1 MIRNSALKLYSFV
14 IVIIFSCFA
23 VVYSDV
29 SLLINP
35 KPSQPI
41 PINPQHAPV
50 SYTKDVKPIL
60 DSRCVACHSCYDSP
74 CQLKLTAFEGL
85 SRGAT
90 KKTVYDHERLKAV
103 EPTRLFIDET
113 STEGWRNKDFFAV
126 TNELNNSPAD
136 NLNKSLIAKLLHLK
150 REHPL
155 PNTGKLPEDIELTLE
170 RELQCP
176 TLNEFDKHQ
185 QKHPLW
191 GMPYGMTPLT
201 EQQELTLLNWLQDGA
216 KSDQTHELSA
226 LAATEIKKWEL
237 FLNGASLKEQLS
249 SRYIYEHLYLGDL
262 HFKGH
267 SATEFYKLVRSK
279 TPSGQAIAEINSVRP
294 FDDPKVSQFY
304 YRLRPITSTIVDKDH
319 FVYTLSDEKM
329 ARLRALF
336 LTPDYTVTAL
346 PSYDQVSAAN
356 PFKTFKELPEVSR
369 YQFLLDDAQ
378 FFFSGFIKGPVCM
391 GQAALNVIRDQ
402 FWVAFLKPQTEY
414 NTQYTQFLADN
425 SDHLRMPASE
435 GEGIGFTD
443 WRNYKQLQHHYL
455 ENKDAFVSNVLWQQ
469 QAPDLNLL
477 WDGDGHNENALLT
490 VFRHYDNATV
500 VTGLLGQTPLT
511 AWVVDYP
518 IFERIHY
525 LLVAGYNVYGSA
537 GHQVTT
543 RLYMDFLRMEA
554 ENLFLKFVPLNAQ
567 KALHD
572 SWYQGID
579 VKLFGYFETPSFG
592 TDKDPAINYS
602 STDYKSEFFAKV
614 QQSAGQAGGVADLI
628 NRCQQN
634 CTLADNVT
642 EQQQIDQFMR
652 QLAKLTGNDLTA
664 LPEVSFLRVKTAT
677 PEQDPVYTLIRN
689 KNLRNVSFIFAEDLR
704 REPEKDTLTVIPDFI
719 GSYPNIF
726 FGVPVQQLRD
736 FIEQLKHSQ
745 TNPDKDNFYSHY
757 GIRRNNPE
765 IWQYYD
771 FFNQKHLKKQ
781 PETGGLF
788 DMNRYENL

>member
-1 MIRNSALKLYSFV
+1 MIRNSALKLYSLV
-14 IVIIFSCFA
+14 VIITFSCFA

-29 SLLINP
+29 SLLAKP

-41 PINPQHAPV
+41 PINTQHAPV

-60 DSRCVACHSCYDSP
+60 DTRCVACHSCYDSP

-90 KKTVYDHERLKAV
+90 KKTVYDHERLEAV
-103 EPTRLFIDET
+103 EPTRLFVDET
-113 STEGWRNKDFFAV
+113 STAGWRNKDFFSV
-126 TNELNNSPAD
+126 INEQNNSPQD
-136 NLNKSLIAKLLHLK
+136 NLNKSLIAKLLRLK
-150 REHPL
+150 HDNPL
-155 PNTGKLPEDIELTLE
+155 STTGKLPEDIELTLE
-170 RELQCP
+170 RTLQCP
-176 TLNEFDKHQ
+176 TLDEFDKHQ

-191 GMPYGMTPLT
+191 GMPYGMSPLT
-201 EQQELTLLNWLQDGA
+201 EQQETTLLNWLQDGA
-216 KSDQTHELSA
+216 KSDQQYNLSA
-226 LAATEIKKWEL
+226 LAVAEINKWEA
-237 FLNGASLKEQLS
+237 FFNGTSLKEQLS
-249 SRYIYEHLYLGDL
+249 SRYLYEHLYLGDL

-267 SATEFYKLVRSK
+267 PANEFYKLVRSK
-279 TPSGQAIAEINSVRP
+279 TPSGQALAEINSIRP
-294 FDDPKVSQFY
+294 FDNPKVSQFY

-336 LTPDYTVTAL
+336 LTPNYTVTAL
-346 PSYDQVSAAN
+346 PNYDQVTAAN
-356 PFKTFKELPEVSR
+356 PFKTFSELPEVSR

-414 NTQYTQFLADN
+414 NTQSTQFLAEN
-425 SDHLRMPASE
+425 SEYLRMPASE
-435 GEGIGFTD
+435 GEGIGFQA
-443 WRNYKQLQHHYL
+443 WRQFQQLQQHYL
-455 ENKDAFVSNVLWQQ
+455 ENKDTFVSKVLWQQ
-469 QAPDLNLL
+469 QAVNLNLI

-500 VTGLLGQTPLT
+500 VTGLLGKTPLT
-511 AWVVDYP
+511 TWVVDYP

-579 VKLFGYFETPSFG
+579 VKLFGYFETPNFG
-592 TDKDPAINYS
+592 TDKEPAIGYQS
-602 STDYKSEFFAKV
+602 SDYKSEFFAQV
-614 QQSAGQAGGVADLI
+614 QKKLGQAGGTADLI

-634 CTLADNVT
+634 CPVANSTP

-652 QLAKLTGNDLTA
+652 QLANLTGNDLSA
-664 LPEVSFLRVKTAT
+664 LPEVSFLRVKTAN

-689 KNLRNVSFIFAEDLR
+689 TKLRNVSFIFAEDLR

-719 GSYPNIF
+719 GSYPNVF
-726 FGVPVQQLRD
+726 FGVPVQQLGD

-745 TNPDKDNFYSHY
+745 SDTDKDNFYSHY

-765 IWQYYD
+765 IWHYYD
-771 FFNQKHLKKQ
+771 FFNQKHLTGQ
-781 PETGGLF
+781 PETGGIF

>member
-1 MIRNSALKLYSFV
+1 MIKNPALKLYSLVV
-14 IVIIFSCFA
+14 ISILSCFA

-29 SLLINP
+29 SLLTEP

-41 PINPQHAPV
+41 PINTQHAPV

-60 DSRCVACHSCYDSP
+60 DSRCVACHACYDSP

-90 KKTVYDHERLKAV
+90 KKTVYDHERLEAV
-103 EPTRLFIDET
+103 EPTRLFVDET
-113 STEGWRNKDFFAV
+113 STEGWRTKDFFAV
-126 TNELNNSPAD
+126 VNEQNNSPQD
-136 NLNKSLIAKLLHLK
+136 NLNKSLIAKLLRLK
-150 REHPL
+150 HDNPL
-155 PNTGKLPEDIELTLE
+155 PTTGKLPEDIELTLE

-176 TLNEFDKHQ
+176 TLDEFAKHQ

-191 GMPYGMTPLT
+191 GMPYGISPLT
-201 EQQELTLLNWLQDGA
+201 ESQETTLLNWLQDGA
-216 KSDQTHELSA
+216 KSDQTHALSP
-226 LAATEIKKWEL
+226 LAIAEISKWED
-237 FLNGASLKEQLS
+237 FFNGTSLKEQLS
-249 SRYIYEHLYLGDL
+249 SRYFYEHLYLGDL

-267 SATEFYKLVRSK
+267 PPTEFYKLVRSK
-279 TPSGQAIAEINSVRP
+279 TPSGQDLVEINSVRP
-294 FDDPKVSQFY
+294 FDDPNVSTFY

-319 FVYTLSDEKM
+319 FVYELSDEKM
-329 ARLRALF
+329 ARLRSLF

-356 PFKTFKELPEVSR
+356 PFKTFSELPEVAR
-369 YQFLLDDAQ
+369 YSFLLDNSQ

-402 FWVAFLKPQTEY
+402 FWVAFVKPQTEY
-414 NTQYTQFLADN
+414 NKQYTQFLADN
-425 SDHLRMPASE
+425 SEHLRMPASE
-435 GEGIGFTD
+435 GEGIGFKQ
-443 WRNYKQLQHHYL
+443 WRKFQQLQYHYL
-455 ENKDAFVSNVLWQQ
+455 ENKDAFVNNVLWQQ
-469 QAPDLNLL
+469 QAANLNLI

-500 VTGLLGQTPLT
+500 VTGLLGKTPLT
-511 AWVVDYP
+511 TWVVDYP

-543 RLYMDFLRMEA
+543 RLYMDFLRMES
-554 ENLFLKFVPLNAQ
+554 ENLFLKFIPLNAQ
-567 KALHD
+567 KSLHD

-579 VKLFGYFETPSFG
+579 LALFGYFETPSFG
-592 TDKDPAINYS
+592 TDKEPAIAYS

-614 QQSAGQAGGVADLI
+614 QQKLGEAAGKADLI

-634 CTLADNVT
+634 CTNANST
-642 EQQQIDQFMR
+642 AEQQQIDAFMR
-652 QLAKLTGNDLTA
+652 QLANLTGNDLTA
-664 LPEVSFLRVKTAT
+664 LPEVSFLRVKTAN
-677 PEQDPVYTLIRN
+677 PDQDPVYTLIRN
-689 KNLRNVSFIFAEDLR
+689 KKLRNVSFIFAEDLR

-726 FGVPVQQLRD
+726 FGVPVAQLAD
-736 FIEQLKHSQ
+736 FIDQLKHSQ
-745 TNPDKDNFYSHY
+745 TDTDKDNFYSHY

-771 FFNQKHLKKQ
+771 YFNQKHLTQQ

>member
-1 MIRNSALKLYSFV
+1 MIRNPTLKLYSLVV
-14 IVIIFSCFA
+14 IIIFSCFA

-29 SLLINP
+29 SLFINN

-41 PINPQHAPV
+41 PINTHPAPV

-60 DSRCVACHSCYDSP
+60 DSRCVACHACYDSP
-74 CQLKLTAFEGL
+74 CQLKLTVFEGL

-90 KKTVYDHERLKAV
+90 KKTVYDHERLEAV
-103 EPTRLFIDET
+103 EPTRLFVDET
-113 STEGWRNKDFFAV
+113 STEAWRKKDFFAV
-126 TNELNNSPAD
+126 INEQNNSPQD
-136 NLNKSLIAKLLHLK
+136 NLNKSLIARLLRLK
-150 REHPL
+150 HDNPL
-155 PNTGKLPEDIELTLE
+155 PTTGKLPEAIELTLE
-170 RELQCP
+170 RSLQCP
-176 TLNEFDKHQ
+176 TLDEFATHQ

-191 GMPYGMTPLT
+191 GMPYGMSPLT
-201 EQQELTLLNWLQDGA
+201 ESQETTLLNWLQNGA
-216 KSDQTHELSA
+216 KSDQTHELSK
-226 LAATEIKKWEL
+226 LAIGEISKWET
-237 FLNGASLKEQLS
+237 FFNGASLKKQLS
-249 SRYIYEHLYLGDL
+249 SRYFYEHLYLGDL

-267 SATEFYKLVRSK
+267 SPTEFYKLVRSK
-279 TPSGQAIAEINSVRP
+279 TPSGQALAEINSVRP
-294 FDDPKVSQFY
+294 FDDPNVSKFY

-319 FVYTLSDEKM
+319 FVYELSDEKM

-336 LTPDYTVTAL
+336 LTPDYTVTTL
-346 PSYDQVSAAN
+346 PDYDQVSAAN
-356 PFKTFKELPEVSR
+356 PFKTFRELPEVSR
-369 YQFLLDDAQ
+369 YSFLLDDAQ

-402 FWVAFLKPQTEY
+402 FWVAFVKPQPEY
-414 NTQYTQFLADN
+414 DKQSTQFLADN
-425 SDHLRMPASE
+425 SEHLRMPASE
-435 GEGIGFTD
+435 GEGIGFKD
-443 WRNYKQLQHHYL
+443 WRKFQQLQYHYL
-455 ENKDAFVSNVLWQQ
+455 ENKDAFVSQVLWQQ
-469 QAPDLNLL
+469 QAANLHL
-477 WDGDGHNENALLT
+477 IWDGDGHNENALLT

-500 VTGLLGQTPLT
+500 VTGLLGKTPLT
-511 AWVVDYP
+511 VWVVDYP

-554 ENLFLKFVPLNAQ
+554 ENLFLKFVPLTAQ
-567 KALHD
+567 KTLHD

-579 VKLFGYFETPSFG
+579 LALFGYFETPSFG
-592 TDKDPAINYS
+592 TDKEPAIAYS
-602 STDYKSEFFAKV
+602 STDYKSEFFAQV
-614 QQSAGQAGGVADLI
+614 QKKLGLAAGKADLI

-634 CTLADNVT
+634 CIIEHSTD

-652 QLAKLTGNDLTA
+652 QLATLTGNDLTS
-664 LPEVSFLRVKTAT
+664 LPEVSFLRVKTAN

-689 KNLRNVSFIFAEDLR
+689 KKLRNVSFIFAEDLR

-726 FGVPVQQLRD
+726 FGVPVAQLSD
-736 FIEQLKHSQ
+736 FIDQLKHSQ
-745 TNPDKDNFYSHY
+745 TDVDKDNFYSHY
-757 GIRRNNPE
+757 GIRRTNPE

-771 FFNQKHLKKQ
+771 YFNQKHLTEQ

>member
-1 MIRNSALKLYSFV
+1 MIKNVSLKLYSLV
-14 IVIIFSCFA
+14 TIVIISCFA

-29 SLLINP
+29 TLFQREA
-35 KPSQPI
+35 SQPI
-41 PINPQHAPV
+41 PLNVQHAPV

-60 DSRCVACHSCYDSP
+60 DSRCVACHACYDSP

-90 KKTVYDHERLKAV
+90 KKTVYDHERLEAV

-113 STEGWRNKDFFAV
+113 STEGWRKKDFFAV
-126 TNELNNSPAD
+126 INEANNSPED
-136 NLNKSLIAKLLHLK
+136 NLNKSLIAKLLRMK
-150 REHPL
+150 RDNPL
-155 PNTGKLPEDIELTLE
+155 PTSGKLPEDIELKLE

-176 TLNEFDKHQ
+176 TLAEFDKHQ

-191 GMPYGMTPLT
+191 GMPYGISPLT
-201 EQQELTLLNWLQDGA
+201 QQQESTLLSWLQDGA

-226 LAATEIKKWEL
+226 LATTEISKWEA
-237 FLNGASLKEQLS
+237 FFNGASLKEQLS
-249 SRYIYEHLYLGDL
+249 SRYWYEHLYLGDL

-267 SATEFYKLVRSK
+267 PATEFYKLVRSK

-294 FDDPKVSQFY
+294 FDNPNISPFY

-329 ARLRALF
+329 ARLRTLF
-336 LTPDYTVTAL
+336 LTPDYTVTEL
-346 PSYDQVSAAN
+346 PNYDQVDAAN
-356 PFKTFKELPEVSR
+356 PFETFKELPEVSR
-369 YQFLLDDAQ
+369 YQFLLDDSQ

-414 NTQYTQFLADN
+414 NAESTQFLADN
-425 SDHLRMPASE
+425 SEYLQMPASE
-435 GEGIGFTD
+435 GEGIGFSA
-443 WRNYKQLQHHYL
+443 WRQFQQRQENYLQ
-455 ENKDAFVSNVLWQQ
+455 NKDTFVSQVLWQQ
-469 QAPDLNLL
+469 HAPDLTLL

-500 VTGLLGQTPLT
+500 VTGLLGKTPLT
-511 AWVVDYP
+511 VWVVDYP

-554 ENLFLKFVPLNAQ
+554 ENLFLKFIPLTAQ
-567 KALHD
+567 KTLHD

-579 VKLFGYFETPSFG
+579 VKLFGYFETPNYG
-592 TDKDPAINYS
+592 TNKEPAISYQS
-602 STDYKSEFFAKV
+602 SDYKSEFFAQV
-614 QQSAGQAGGVADLI
+614 QQKAKQAGGTADLI
-628 NRCQQN
+628 NRCQHN
-634 CTLADNVT
+634 CTLTDNT
-642 EQQQIDQFMR
+642 NEQQHIDQFMR
-652 QLAKLTGNDLTA
+652 QLANLTGNDLSA
-664 LPEVSFLRVKTAT
+664 LPEVSFLRVKTAH
-677 PEQDPVYTLIRN
+677 PEQDPMYTLIRN
-689 KNLRNVSFIFAEDLR
+689 KKLRNVSFIFAEDLR
-704 REPEKDTLTVIPDFI
+704 REPEKDTLTVIPNFI

-726 FGVPVQQLRD
+726 FGVPVAQLD
-736 FIEQLKHSQ
+736 GFIAQLKHSQ
-745 TNPDKDNFYSHY
+745 TDADKDNFYSHY
-757 GIRRNNPE
+757 GIRRTNPA
-765 IWQYYD
+765 IWDYYD
-771 FFNQKHLKKQ
+771 FFNQKHLSAH
-781 PETGGLF
+781 PETSGLF

>member
-1 MIRNSALKLYSFV
+1 MMKNAALKLNSF
-14 IVIIFSCFA
+14 IITIIFSCFA

-29 SLLINP
+29 LSFAH
-35 KPSQPI
+35 KDSQPI
-41 PINPQHAPV
+41 PINTQHAPV
-50 SYTKDVKPIL
+50 SYSKDVKPIL
-60 DSRCVACHSCYDSP
+60 DARCVACHACYDSP
-74 CQLKLTAFEGL
+74 CQLKLTAAEGL

-90 KKTVYDHERLKAV
+90 KKTVYDHERLEAV

-113 STEGWRNKDFFAV
+113 STAGWRKKDFFSV
-126 TNELNNSPAD
+126 INEDNNSPQD
-136 NLNKSLIAKLLHLK
+136 NLNKSLIAKLLRLK

-155 PNTGKLPEDIELTLE
+155 PTTGKLPKDIELTLE
-170 RELQCP
+170 RKLQCS
-176 TLNEFDKHQ
+176 TLDEFAEHQ

-191 GMPYGMTPLT
+191 GMPYGMSPLT
-201 EQQELTLLNWLQDGA
+201 EQQENTLLNWLQDGA
-216 KSDQTHELSA
+216 TVDQNFSLSP
-226 LAATEIKKWEL
+226 AAIAEISLWEQ
-237 FLNGASLKEQLS
+237 FFNGSSLKEQLS
-249 SRYIYEHLYLGDL
+249 SRYFYEHLYLGDL

-267 SATEFYKLVRSK
+267 PANEFYKLVRSK

-294 FDDPKVSQFY
+294 FDDPKTSQFY
-304 YRLRPITSTIVDKDH
+304 YRLRPLTSTIVDKDH
-319 FVYTLSDEKM
+319 FVYQLSNEKM

-336 LTPDYTVTAL
+336 LTPDYTVTQL

-356 PFKTFKELPEVSR
+356 PFKTFSELPEVSR
-369 YQFLLDDAQ
+369 YQFLLDDSQ

-402 FWVAFLKPQTEY
+402 FWVAFLKPQTQY
-414 NTQYTQFLADN
+414 NKQSSQFLAEN
-425 SDHLRMPASE
+425 SEYLRLPASE
-435 GEGIGFTD
+435 GEGIGFKE
-443 WRNYKQLQHHYL
+443 WRQFQELQRQYL
-455 ENKDAFVSNVLWQQ
+455 QNKDSFVSQVLWQQ
-469 QAPDLNLL
+469 QAPNLDLI

-554 ENLFLKFVPLNAQ
+554 ENLFLKFIPLTAQ
-567 KALHD
+567 KPLHD
-572 SWYQGID
+572 DWYQGID
-579 VKLFGYFETPSFG
+579 LKLFGYFETPSFG
-592 TDKDPAINYS
+592 TDKDPAIIYK
-602 STDYKSEFFAKV
+602 STDYKSEFFAEV
-614 QQSAGQAGGVADLI
+614 QQKLGQAGGKVDTI

-634 CTLADNVT
+634 CTLADNASQ
-642 EQQQIDQFMR
+642 QQQIDQFAR
-652 QLAKLTGNDLTA
+652 QLTKLIGKDLTA
-664 LPEVSFLRVKTAT
+664 LPEVSFLRVKTAK

-726 FGVPVQQLRD
+726 LAVSALQFTD
-736 FIEQLKHSQ
+736 FIDQLKHSQ
-745 TNPDKDNFYSHY
+745 TETEIDSFYSHY

-771 FFNQKHLKKQ
+771 FFNQKHLSQQ